1 MTDKKS
7 GFTLVELL
15 VVILIIAILATIGAA
30 VYVQSQV
37 KARDAKRRS
46 DMVTIADAFEQYY
59 ITNSE
64 YPASVSTPTQYYV
77 NGAVPRDPKSNT
89 DGTCKAGSDY
99 CYGCAK
105 NGSSCPTTG
114 FTICALL
121 ETGGAF
127 CKGNRQ

>member
-1 MTDKKS
+1 MRRHG

-15 VVILIIAILATIGAA
+15 VVILIIAILAAIGAA
-30 VYVQSQV
+30 VYAQSQV

-77 NGAVPRDPKSNT
+77 NAGVPRDPKSNT
-89 DGTCKAGSDY
+89 DGTCKTGSNY
-99 CYGCAK
+99 CYDCAK
-105 NGSSCPTTG
+105 NGSSCSTTS
-114 FTICALL
+114 FKICALL
-121 ETGGAF
+121 ETGDTF